1 MRTRVGIV
9 STALLV
15 LLNGCAMSS
24 WDWSKRGI
32 TLAQGEKDMAE
43 CSKKANLLNI
53 YGEKYDDGKFFV
65 AGSVLGQDSDKPG
78 IIFKNCMEA
87 KGYKRSKPGS

>member
-1 MRTRVGIV
+1 MRTRMGIV
-9 STALLV
+9 STAFLV
-15 LLNGCAMSS
+15 FLSGCAMGS
-24 WDWSKRGI
+24 WVWSKPGI

-65 AGSVLGQDSDKPG
+65 AGSVLGQDPDKPG

-87 KGYKRSKPGS
+87 KGYKRSKPVS

>member
-1 MRTRVGIV
+1 MRGKMGIV
-9 STALLV
+9 PTAMLV
-15 LLNGCAMSS
+15 LLSGCAMSP
-24 WDWSKRGI
+24 WVWSKPGI

-78 IIFKNCMEA
+78 IIFKNCMGN
-87 KGYKRSKPGS
+87 KGYKRSKPVS